1 MKFALCVLAL
11 AAVAFAQTPETTF
24 NDVQNPYGNIGYP
37 NRAYG
42 LTKSGANFFGNFY
55 VPASGRPTVVSGGTA
70 CMKIILKP
78 DNPTSRTAT
87 MTVHSRGWFG
97 APAQAPRAAQS
108 DFAFITMSTSTASQ
122 TVYSGIRPFHDS
134 NGTIYDGIALGGF
147 LTACTGCVRSADFV
161 LTAIIGVSNTNS
173 CRADG
178 TGINW
183 VPFPIVDSR
192 ATWVFDA
199 APSTGY
205 QTGQSVGGKFNLA
218 NPTDI
223 YLLSIPASS
232 STSVALAM
240 SNSAGTPL
248 PPSQV
253 DQNGPNLYVS
263 PFGTIT
269 RNGEVRS
276 GRIPQVAAGNWW
288 VFPYVNSGSSWSFA
302 VGFGAEP
309 AAAGML
315 VPSMLLAAILAVV
328 AMLL

>member
-87 MTVHSRGWFG
+87 MVVYARTFTG
-97 APAQAPRAAQS
+97 APATAPKVTAQ
-108 DFAFITMSTSTASQ
+108 DFGLITMSTSTASQ
-122 TVYSGIRPFHDS
+122 TVYSANFPFS
-134 NGTIYDGIALGGF
+134 TNTTFTDGVSLGGF
-147 LTACTGCVRSADFV
+147 LTGCTTCVKSADFV
-161 LTAIIGVSNTNS
+161 ITAVVGASATSS
-173 CRADG
+173 CPASG
-178 TGINW
+178 TGITW
-183 VPFPIVDSR
+183 SPFPIIDSK
-192 ATWVFDA
+192 ATWEFDA
-199 APSTGY
+199 SPSTGY
-205 QTGQSVGGKFNLA
+205 QTGPSGGKFTLA
-218 NPTDI
+218 SPMDM

-240 SNSAGTPL
+240 SNTAGTP
-248 PPSQV
+248 PAPSTV
-253 DQNGPNLYVS
+253 TQNGPNLYVS

-269 RNGEVRS
+269 RNGEIRS
-276 GRIPQVAAGNWW
+276 GRIPQVAAGTWW
-288 VFPYVNSGSSWSFA
+288 VSPFVNTGSTWSFA